1 MHQRDYILR
10 HIEQLG
16 AAFVALRNLILGR
29 KADPGRVDE
38 ELRAL
43 GGRGGMDLELLRGFS
58 EDTLYMFVASTGEVE
73 PARCWLMGELLYL
86 DGLQAQLE
94 EREHDARASLKKAR
108 MLFTLIEPAGGMLVG
123 IPEAAGRVEE
133 IDERLGELD

>member
-1 MHQRDYILR
+1 VHQRDYILR

-16 AAFVALRNLILGR
+16 SALVALRNLILGR
-29 KADPGRVDE
+29 KADPARVDE
-38 ELRAL
+38 ELTAVA
-43 GGRGGMDLELLRGFS
+43 GRGGMDLELLRGFT
-58 EDTLYMFVASTGEVE
+58 EDTLYMFVASTGDVE

-94 EREHDARASLKKAR
+94 ERELDAEASLRKAR
-108 MLFTLIEPAGGMLVG
+108 MLFALIEPAGGMLVG

-133 IDERLGELD
+133 IDEHLGQLA